1 MLCEVLLLDDE
12 ECSKYHS
19 CRCIYSL
26 TSFILTCLSVLAG
39 MYCTVGRLEYRS
51 GLKFRIRSQSSM
63 IGWDSVFVLIGV
75 DITNKDE
82 AGAAQLNGLLTI
94 DNLCSQCVDKCLLL

>member
-39 MYCTVGRLEYRS
+39 MYCTGGRLEYRS
-51 GLKFRIRSQSSM
+51 GLEFRIRSQSSM
-63 IGWDSVFVLIGV
+63 IGWDSVFELIDK
-75 DITNKDE
+75 DIWNEGE
-82 AGAAQLNGLLTI
+82 AGAAPMIEWIAYI
-94 DNLCSQCVDKCLLL
+94 DILCLHWCQ